1 MSLTPVDAPDL
12 YPLRASYEADAVES
26 DLKQIFLDLFDDHLR
41 VPERDINVYGMAHLG
56 SFSLIERVVT
66 GEGLALYRKADEFAM
81 RYLYRAWRARNP
93 KRGLHFL
100 RTYLQLLWPDGNH
113 CEQLWHSKN
122 LPYPTG
128 LTQRAMIPD
137 TDPSERFFLTS
148 RISVEIDEPGEQGSG
163 LLRVLPALRSVVAA
177 RFILVISLA
186 RSFANVDANGLAL
199 GNGGTCVIMS
209 FLEGEA
215 LLPPP

>member
-1 MSLTPVDAPDL
+1 MPLTPVDPPDL
-12 YPLRASYEADAVES
+12 LPIRTNYEADGVEA
-26 DLKQIFLDLFDDHLR
+26 DLKQIFLDLFDDYLR
-41 VPERDINVYGMAHLG
+41 VPERDINVYGMAHRG

-100 RTYLQLLWPDGNH
+100 RTYLQLLWPDGNR
-113 CEQLWHSKN
+113 CEMLWQRKS

-128 LTQRAMIPD
+128 LITRDLISDA
-137 TDPSERFFLTS
+137 DPHERHILTS
-148 RISVEIDEPGEQGSG
+148 RVSVEIDEPGELGSG

-177 RFILVISLA
+177 RFILVISIV
-186 RSFANVDANGLAL
+186 RSFANVDEAGFALA
-199 GNGGTCVIMS
+199 NGGTCVIMS